1 MKAKYIFASLV
12 AALAVLAGCQKE
24 ETAHY
29 LDEVQVSSSYVSVPL
44 AGGANTM
51 TVNAT
56 SSWTI
61 SGMPSWLT
69 VSPTSG
75 STGETTVNF
84 SALQPWTAAP
94 PRSSLPATV
103 PPSAS
108 M

>member
-44 AGGANTM
+44 AGGSATPI
-51 TVNAT
+51 TVTAT

-61 SGMPSWLT
+61 SGVPSFIFLILT
-69 VSPTSG
+69 
-75 STGETTVNF
+75 
-84 SALQPWTAAP
+84 
-94 PRSSLPATV
+94 
-103 PPSAS
+103 
-108 M
+108 